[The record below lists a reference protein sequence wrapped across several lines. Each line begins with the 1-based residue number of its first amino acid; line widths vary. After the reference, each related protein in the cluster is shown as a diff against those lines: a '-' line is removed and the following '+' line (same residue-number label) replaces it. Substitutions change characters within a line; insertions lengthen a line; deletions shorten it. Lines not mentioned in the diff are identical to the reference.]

1 MAVFILSV
9 ILLVVMGIGVV
20 LSLVTENKMMAA
32 LFGVGILFD
41 FTLLFFYIF
50 FLLEPWI
57 WQIFR
62 LNSGPASNWI
72 GCPTFL
78 FRTFVR

>member
-32 LFGVGILFD
+32 LFGVGILLSLIHIL
-41 FTLLFFYIF
+41 T
-50 FLLEPWI
+50 
-57 WQIFR
+57 
-62 LNSGPASNWI
+62 
-72 GCPTFL
+72 
-78 FRTFVR
+78 

>member
-50 FLLEPWI
+50 FLL
-57 WQIFR
+57 
-62 LNSGPASNWI
+62 
-72 GCPTFL
+72 C
-78 FRTFVR
+78 TFVR